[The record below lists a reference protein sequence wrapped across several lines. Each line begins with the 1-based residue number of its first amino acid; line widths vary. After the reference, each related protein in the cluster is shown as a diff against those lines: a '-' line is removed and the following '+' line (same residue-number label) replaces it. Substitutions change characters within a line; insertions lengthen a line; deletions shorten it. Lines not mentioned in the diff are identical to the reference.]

1 MSVATADVAEFESPP
16 PREVER
22 GVVMEPLPIESKAA
36 GRVVALDVLRGFDM
50 FWIIGGDVLAHSIAA
65 AFKGRH
71 WADTLDAQM
80 EHVSWQGLHFY
91 DLIFPTF
98 VFVVGASLV
107 FSLTKLVA
115 RKGKGAA
122 VGRVIFRSAALWAL
136 GVFMYHGFE
145 YYWPHIRLVGVLQR
159 IAFCYLVVSLLFI
172 FCSPRVMAIVAVS
185 LLVAY
190 WGVMTFVRAPGE
202 PKVSFDEGH
211 NIANWIDAN
220 YLPGRKWDSTTI
232 TLPDGKEKE
241 VPHDPEGL
249 LSTIPAIATCL
260 LGVFAGL
267 VLQCTTV
274 RPWRKVMI
282 LMVGGAALTGLGYL
296 WGLQFPVIKKI
307 WTSSYV
313 LVAGGYAA
321 MVLGVFYLLLDVKT
335 AAWPRV
341 PPVFVWL
348 TRPFVWIGMNAI
360 TLYLLVDGKLIDLH
374 DKIAP
379 RLVGGNISWW
389 IGHKW
394 GEQWPPVVL
403 AAVSVLLMFMLARF
417 LYKRQI
423 FLRL

>member
-1 MSVATADVAEFESPP
+1 MSVATADVAAEFESPP

-22 GVVMEPLPIESKAA
+22 GAIVEPLPIESKAA
-36 GRVVALDVLRGFDM
+36 GRVLALDVMRGFDM
-50 FWIIGGDVLAHSIAA
+50 FWIIGGDVLALAIAA
-65 AFKGRH
+65 AFKGRP
-71 WADTLDAQM
+71 WADRLGVQM
-80 EHVSWQGLHFY
+80 DHAKWDGLHFY

-107 FSLTKLVA
+107 FSLTKLVS
-115 RKGKGAA
+115 RGGKAAA
-122 VGRVIFRSAALWAL
+122 VRRVIFRSLMLWAL
-136 GVFMYHGFE
+136 GVFYYKGFDNF
-145 YYWPHIRLVGVLQR
+145 WPHVRLVGVLQR
-159 IAFCYLVVSLLFI
+159 IAACYLVASLLFI
-172 FCSPRVMAIVAVS
+172 FCSPRVLVIVAAS
-185 LLVAY
+185 LLVVY
-190 WGVMTFVRAPGE
+190 WGVLTFVRAPGE

-211 NIANWIDAN
+211 NVANWVDAH
-220 YLPGRKWDSTTI
+220 YLPGQKWDDVKPT
-232 TLPDGKEKE
+232 PQM
-241 VPHDPEGL
+241 PHDPEGL
-249 LSTIPAIATCL
+249 LSTIPAIVTCL

-267 VLQCTTV
+267 VLQSTTV

-282 LMVGGAALTGLGYL
+282 LIVGGAALTALGFL
-296 WGLQFPVIKKI
+296 WGHQFPIIKKL

-321 MVLGVFYLLLDVKT
+321 MALGVFYLLLDVKT

-374 DKIAP
+374 GKIAP

-403 AAVSVLLMFMLARF
+403 AAVAVLLMFMLARF

>member
-1 MSVATADVAEFESPP
+1 MSVATAAEVVEHESP
-16 PREVER
+16 RVER
-22 GVVMEPLPIESKAA
+22 PPEVVTQPLPIESKAA

-50 FWIIGGDVLAHSIAA
+50 FWIIGGDVLARSIAQ
-65 AFKGRH
+65 AFKGRP
-71 WADTLDAQM
+71 WADGLDTQM
-80 EHVSWQGLHFY
+80 DHASWQGLHFY

-115 RKGKGAA
+115 RGGRAAA
-122 VGRVIFRSAALWAL
+122 VRRVIFRSLALWAL
-136 GVFMYHGFE
+136 GVFYYHGFE
-145 YYWPHIRLVGVLQR
+145 YYWPHLRLVGVLQR
-159 IAFCYLVVSLLFI
+159 IAFCYLAVSLLFI
-172 FCSPRVMAIVAVS
+172 FCSPRAMAIVAVS
-185 LLVAY
+185 LLVVY
-190 WGVMTFVRAPGE
+190 WAVMTFVRAPGE
-202 PKVSFDEGH
+202 PKVSIAEGH

-220 YLPGRKWDSTTI
+220 YLPGRKWDNTTI
-232 TLPDGKEKE
+232 KLPDGREKE

-249 LSTIPAIATCL
+249 LSTIPAIVSCL

-267 VLQCTTV
+267 LLKSTAV
-274 RPWRKVMI
+274 RPWRKVVI
-282 LMVGGAALTGLGYL
+282 LIVGGAALTALGYL
-296 WGLQFPVIKKI
+296 WGLQFPIIKKL

-321 MVLGVFYLLLDVKT
+321 MALGVFYLLLDVKT

-379 RLVGGNISWW
+379 RLVGGNISWS
-389 IGHKW
+389 IGRHF

-403 AAVSVLLMFMLARF
+403 AAVAVLLMFLLARF